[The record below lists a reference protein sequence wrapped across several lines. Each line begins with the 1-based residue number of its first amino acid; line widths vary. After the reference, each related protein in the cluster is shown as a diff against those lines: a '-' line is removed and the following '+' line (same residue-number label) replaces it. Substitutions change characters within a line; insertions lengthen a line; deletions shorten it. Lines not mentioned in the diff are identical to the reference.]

1 MDRVGMFV
9 LYLMQCG
16 TERGENFKNF
26 EFCGRK
32 IEIVKF
38 LLAFNSTCSCLAP
51 SIVAKCLA
59 QLLVTLLFG
68 VLIDSIAYFIDAS
81 VVRSCV
87 AESSLPP

>member
-9 LYLMQCG
+9 LYLMQCA
-16 TERGENFKNF
+16 ERDKKNEKN

-38 LLAFNSTCSCLAP
+38 LLVLQHVQLLSYP
-51 SIVAKCLA
+51 SIVAKRRA

-68 VLIDSIAYFIDAS
+68 FLLIQLRI
-81 VVRSCV
+81 
-87 AESSLPP
+87 L

>member
-16 TERGENFKNF
+16 AERGENFENF

-38 LLAFNSTCSCLAP
+38 LLVFNSTCNCLAP
-51 SIVAKCLA
+51 FYSGETPSSIACDPSIRG
-59 QLLVTLLFG
+59 F
-68 VLIDSIAYFIDAS
+68 IDSIAYLIDAS
-81 VVRSCV
+81 RC
-87 AESSLPP
+87 L